1 MDYKELAVRL
11 RRRYLHSLENVDW
24 QKPADVYY
32 DCNQAST
39 AIIDLLV
46 RAEAAEFELD
56 QREGYYDQMIDAL
69 AAVDSKELEEARKK
83 LKVAEARAEKYKAF
97 VDDVAGKPG
106 CNTCTDQECP
116 YRPNPGELT
125 RFNCPLWCG
134 PEDKR
139 RNEHEKTDNG

>member
-1 MDYKELAVRL
+1 MGYKELAVRL
-11 RRRYLHSLENVDW
+11 RRRYLNSLGNVGL

-39 AIIDLLV
+39 AIIDLLA
-46 RAEAAEFELD
+46 RAEAAED
-56 QREGYYDQMIDAL
+56 
-69 AAVDSKELEEARKK
+69 
-83 LKVAEARAEKYKAF
+83 RAEKYKAF